1 LPGVRCPACRVKN
14 ASSSGK
20 IKKLRIL
27 KTQTD
32 ANLPNL
38 IYNTITR
45 QLQEKTLRQN
55 RAESTAENG
64 QTAEEKAEIE
74 NLSVLCGPGGKI
86 RSNYDKY
93 LWQQVLTSMMPLL
106 SGTLGNQ
113 EFRNRLAQSPP
124 ERKFAFLWKIL
135 LDTVDACLYTG

>member
-1 LPGVRCPACRVKN
+1 MCLPASRIKN
-14 ASSSGK
+14 TCSSGEL
-20 IKKLRIL
+20 KKLGIL

-38 IYNTITR
+38 IYNTLTR
-45 QLQEKTLRQN
+45 QLQEKTFRQHL
-55 RAESTAENG
+55 AESTAENG
-64 QTAEEKAEIE
+64 QTAEENPKIK

-106 SGTLGNQ
+106 SGPLGNQ
-113 EFRNRLAQSPP
+113 ESRNRLAQSPP
-124 ERKFAFLWKIL
+124 ERKFAFLRKIL